1 MIELGDYV
9 AQIHPSDGMFLKKGI
24 VVESNKELF
33 MIQWL
38 TYNKQFWMESNGEEF
53 AELNRRYLLT
63 KMSYHRNNSDT
74 DIIVLN
80 KAGENALG

>member
-24 VVESNKELF
+24 VVESNEELF

-38 TYNKQFWMESNGEEF
+38 TYNKKFWMESNGEEF

-63 KMSYHRNNSDT
+63 KMSYHRNNNDT